1 MKFVNSAVGRE
12 MCLRGI
18 NTWVIQPGA
27 VSVGDLVRKL

>member
-18 NTWVIQPGA
+18 NTWVIQQGA
-27 VSVGDLVRKL
+27 VSVGDVVRKL